1 MHASR
6 LALTTAIAGLA
17 ALCFGVFVA
26 PYLIPS
32 SSPLLS
38 ASSLSGFNN
47 TVAYAAYVVFSC
59 ATAAALVRWSRPS
72 SRSLPIAVDGP
83 LFLTPPLEVV
93 AVIGAQAALFAV
105 VQVVKGFVLAEA
117 LYFEDAAYRVTA
129 GAVPFVDFNFFY
141 GPLMLYPTVLLARIG
156 SVETAYAIA
165 YIATWVAGLY
175 FLYCVIG
182 QFVQDRWARTVWFG
196 FFAFGLFSPILGLNY
211 TFMRFTL
218 PLLAVM
224 AAWRAHLS
232 ASGSQHAVAAALMA
246 LALLC
251 SPDMGLVAAAG
262 VGIVGLC
269 AAWATPAA
277 ARGRVLVQFGLVGGA
292 ALLVS
297 AGALLLIDGT
307 TGPLVAY
314 LRPIA
319 TFSAGAWNTPIDPSL
334 PVLTLLGLTLF
345 VLVRLAGAWRRGDIV
360 GHAPLL
366 AGYVA
371 VLLAMQRA
379 SFGKADVIHVAYSGL
394 PIFIVAAGAAG
405 TGAPGRGRQ
414 FALAALLCVGVVLPL
429 QAYHAMLFV
438 PSFVPSLSA
447 HAADPKASP
456 PAGVPVTKAQIQ
468 AGLTRAVEQFG
479 ADRTYYMHRLEYYR
493 LPIYERYRLKPF
505 LYHPSLTSAFTP
517 EDIEDVIRALRT
529 SGAIVLARKADLEVA
544 APPRLLE
551 TRWWCYAGSLPL
563 PGSQVYNLTLQFQ
576 DRLERPLVQFLLSE
590 YDRTYD
596 DGGVVGLVLRPS
608 AAARADAVQ

>member
-1 MHASR
+1 MQVSR
-6 LALTTAIAGLA
+6 LALTTAVAGLA
-17 ALCFGVFVA
+17 TLGFGVFVA

-47 TVAYAAYVVFSC
+47 TMAYAAYVVFSC

-72 SRSLPIAVDGP
+72 SRGLPIAVDGP
-83 LFLTPPLEVV
+83 LFLKPTLEVV
-93 AVIGAQAALFAV
+93 AIMAAQAALFGA

-141 GPLMLYPTVLLARIG
+141 GPLMLYPTVFLAGIG
-156 SVETAYAIA
+156 SVEAAYAITFV
-165 YIATWVAGLY
+165 ATWVAGLY

-182 QFVQDRWARTVWFG
+182 QFAHDRWARTAWFG

-224 AAWRAHLS
+224 AAWRAHRS
-232 ASGSQHAVAAALMA
+232 ARTSQYAVAATLMA

-262 VGIVGLC
+262 AGIVGLC
-269 AAWATPAA
+269 AVWTAPAA
-277 ARGRVLVQFGLVGGA
+277 ARGRVLVRFCLLGAA

-345 VLVRLAGAWRRGDIV
+345 VLVQFAGAWRRGDV
-360 GHAPLL
+360 APHWPLV
-366 AGYVA
+366 AGYVV

-394 PIFIVAAGAAG
+394 PIFIAAAGAVGSG
-405 TGAPGRGRQ
+405 TTGRSRQ
-414 FALAALLCVGVVLPL
+414 FALAALLFVGVALPL

-438 PSFVPSLSA
+438 PSLSA
-447 HAADPKASP
+447 QAAESEPSP
-456 PAGVPVTKAQIQ
+456 PAAVPVTKAQVQ
-468 AGLTRAVEQFG
+468 AGLTRAVEQYG

-517 EDIEDVIRALRT
+517 EDIQDVILALRT
-529 SGAIVLARKADLEVA
+529 SGAVVLARKADLDVT

-596 DGGVVGLVLRPS
+596 DGGVVGLVLRS
-608 AAARADAVQ
+608 AAAARPDAVQ